1 MSANRTSRSLAERRV
16 FLAGIGAAS
25 PIDDD
30 LGWLAARRRRAAQR
44 ERWMSPRWNLV
55 AVLAAL
61 GVIAVTIEALPTIGA
76 TASTAIARDA
86 GVASPSMPPSASA
99 TPSERTLAA
108 AVAPPRAAAA
118 APDTRSLAERTAL
131 FPVLQAEAVL
141 EAADERTRPAAGVH
155 RARRQI

>member
-1 MSANRTSRSLAERRV
+1 
-16 FLAGIGAAS
+16 
-25 PIDDD
+25 
-30 LGWLAARRRRAAQR
+30 
-44 ERWMSPRWNLV
+44 
-55 AVLAAL
+55 
-61 GVIAVTIEALPTIGA
+61 
-76 TASTAIARDA
+76 
-86 GVASPSMPPSASA
+86 MPPSASA